1 MIRKHR
7 RPQEDSDLDITA
19 FMNLMIVLVPILLMN
34 LIFAQTSIIEL
45 NFPKSDS
52 VSQLDP
58 ESFDLS
64 VAIYP
69 ESIDVLEG
77 EQTLIRRIT
86 KSEKGYDFVEL
97 GLVMQELKRRVPDK
111 RDITLLAKPD
121 TPYQA
126 LISTMDAVRSYT
138 ALVAGNAV
146 EAELFPDIGISDAP
160 LSRLPSNGG
169 A

>member
-1 MIRKHR
+1 MLFR
-7 RPQEDSDLDITA
+7 S
-19 FMNLMIVLVPILLMN
+19 
-34 LIFAQTSIIEL
+34 EL
-45 NFPKSDS
+45 NFPKSGS
-52 VSQLDP
+52 ISELDP
-58 ESFDLS
+58 DAFELS
-64 VAIYP
+64 VAIFP
-69 ESIDVLEG
+69 QSIDVLEG
-77 EQTLIRRIT
+77 EQTLIRRIN
-86 KSEKGYDFVEL
+86 KSEKGYDFDEL
-97 GLVMQELKRRVPDK
+97 GVVMQELKRRVPDK

-160 LSRLPSNGG
+160 ADRLPSNGG